1 MLEAVGVE
9 PGEEQVY
16 LALAAGPAADVAELS
31 QRTGLPEQDV
41 RRALAGLVAKGLTDL
56 PADPA
61 GVIRAAPPDPTLKLL
76 ALRRMDELRKAQAVI
91 AELTERFQDRDST
104 WRGAGAVEMVEG
116 PRAMAERYGMLQ
128 REATHE
134 ICSLVR
140 RPAVAVPATDNVGQR
155 DALRA
160 GVRYRV
166 VYDRDLLDPGSPQI
180 PLLLEEWAALGEEMR
195 VASVPF
201 KLSVFDRRQAMIASS
216 GPASE
221 QPMLLVIH
229 ARPIVDCLAW
239 IADRIWESALPV
251 PAALS
256 SAADGPLAAED
267 RQLLALLLAGYTDQA
282 IASQLGVSMRT
293 VQRRVH
299 RLLAIAGVHSR
310 IQLGWQAAR
319 RKWI

>member
-9 PGEEQVY
+9 PGEEVVY
-16 LALAAGPAADVAELS
+16 LALAARPAADVAELS
-31 QRTGLPEQDV
+31 QRTGLPDPDV
-41 RRALAGLVAKGLTDL
+41 RRALAGLAAKGLTDL
-56 PADPA
+56 PTGPA

-91 AELTERFQDRDST
+91 AELTERFQARDSN
-104 WRGAGAVEMVEG
+104 WRGAGAVEVVEG
-116 PRAMAERYGMLQ
+116 ARAMAERYAMLQ
-128 REATHE
+128 REATQQ
-134 ICSLVR
+134 ICSLVKG
-140 RPAVAVPATDNVGQR
+140 PAVAVPATDNVGQR

-201 KLSVFDRRQAMIASS
+201 KMSVFDRRQAMIASS
-216 GPASE
+216 EEPL
-221 QPMLLVIH
+221 LLVVH
-229 ARPIVDCLAW
+229 ARPMVDCLAW
-239 IADRIWESALPV
+239 IVDRIWESALPV

-256 SAADGPLAAED
+256 TVADGPLAAED

-293 VQRRVH
+293 VQRRVQ
-299 RLLAIAGVHSR
+299 RLLAIAGVQSR